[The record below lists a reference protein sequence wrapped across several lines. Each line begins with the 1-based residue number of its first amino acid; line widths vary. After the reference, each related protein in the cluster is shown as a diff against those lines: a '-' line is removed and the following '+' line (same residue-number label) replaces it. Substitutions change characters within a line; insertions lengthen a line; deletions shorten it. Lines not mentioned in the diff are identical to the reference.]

1 MRRGTS
7 PVPDEWSSVCTIS
20 LGASCVRSCPA
31 EKKELIR
38 GRVEDIGLAPEDLEV
53 RNTIRFRSRS

>member
-1 MRRGTS
+1 M
-7 PVPDEWSSVCTIS
+7 PCQKNLPKLIEHSS
-20 LGASCVRSCPA
+20 PA